1 MASRRAP
8 LPERPRR
15 YRFVLTPLADA
26 MFQLLIFFM
35 LTSSLAPYSMI
46 TLKTAPRDV
55 SEEDAANAGAGA
67 GDDPSQPAP
76 GAAPGDLTLWTVNSG
91 SVRSGGIDYDIDQL
105 SALADALGEGT
116 PGRVVVIV
124 TDAARVQDVANALEA
139 LEGANVGAVQISR
152 GGT

>member
-35 LTSSLAPYSMI
+35 LSSSLAPYSLI
-46 TLKTAPRDV
+46 TLKTAAEPV
-55 SEEDAANAGAGA
+55 SEEDATAAGPGN
-67 GDDPSQPAP
+67 DPNQPAP
-76 GAAPGDLTLWTVNSG
+76 PTQAADVTLWTVGNG
-91 SVRSGGIDYDIDQL
+91 TVRSAGLDYDIDQL
-105 SALADALGEGT
+105 SALAEALSEGA
-116 PGRVVVIV
+116 PGSVVLIV
-124 TDAARVQDVANALEA
+124 TSEARVQDVASALEA

-152 GGT
+152 GGA

>member
-15 YRFVLTPLADA
+15 YKFVLTPLADA

-46 TLKTAPRDV
+46 TLKTAAKAV
-55 SEEDAANAGAGA
+55 SEEDVEAAGAGA
-67 GDDPSQPAP
+67 GNDPSQPAP
-76 GAAPGDLTLWTVNSG
+76 PPEAANTTLWTVNNG
-91 SVRSGGIDYDIDQL
+91 TVRSGGLDYNMDQL
-105 SALADALGEGT
+105 TDLASALGEGR
-116 PGRVVVIV
+116 PGRVVLIV
-124 TDAARVQDVANALEA
+124 TNEARVQDVAHALEA

-152 GGT
+152 GGS